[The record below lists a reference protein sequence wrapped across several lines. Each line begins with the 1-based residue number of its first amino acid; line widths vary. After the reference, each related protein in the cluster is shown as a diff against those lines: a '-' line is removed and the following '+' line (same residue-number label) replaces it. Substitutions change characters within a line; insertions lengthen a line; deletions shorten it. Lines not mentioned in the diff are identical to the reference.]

1 MTPLS
6 LASRIVRAFRHRR
19 AVQSLTELDD
29 HTLADIGLLRTD
41 VHAALAR
48 LYFADPSTVLKEA
61 CCSWRTFAARFRTSP
76 EPMTCC

>member
-1 MTPLS
+1 MTLLF
-6 LASRIVRAFRHRR
+6 LANQVVRAVRHRW

-48 LYFADPSTVLKEA
+48 PYFADPSKVLKEA
-61 CCSWRTFAARFRTSP
+61 CCNWRTFAARFRSSP